1 MGVRGKKTFCCD
13 SSNRSDN
20 NRGPINGVPSDW
32 DGAKMCCCLVVVVV
46 ALLIE

>member
-20 NRGPINGVPSDW
+20 NRGPINGVPT
-32 DGAKMCCCLVVVVV
+32 AQMLCCLVVVVV
-46 ALLIE
+46 SLIE